1 MSKFMSSNNS
11 DTVEQVQLSELSE
24 LQLQGRALFDSNFDI
39 IKDVRVTLEA
49 CVGEADLTVS
59 ELYALKTNSIVKLE
73 RDAQAPVDLRLD
85 GRIVARGQL
94 VVSGDNFGVC
104 ITEIVKQ
111 DET

>member
-1 MSKFMSSNNS
+1 MSTVMSNTNS

-24 LQLQGRALFDSNFDI
+24 TQPQGRALFNSNFDI

-49 CVGEADLTVS
+49 SVGEAELSVS
-59 ELYALKTNSIVKLE
+59 ELYDLKANSIVKLE
-73 RDAQAPVDLRLD
+73 RDAQAPIDLVLD

-94 VVSGDNFGVC
+94 VVTGDNFGIC
-104 ITEIVKQ
+104 ITEIIKQ